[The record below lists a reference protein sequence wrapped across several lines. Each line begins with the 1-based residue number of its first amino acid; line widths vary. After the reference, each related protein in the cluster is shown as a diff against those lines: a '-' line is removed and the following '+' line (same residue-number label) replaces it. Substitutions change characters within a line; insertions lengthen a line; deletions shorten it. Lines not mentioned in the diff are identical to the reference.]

1 MVCWV
6 SFSGAKIVK
15 ICVNTKFFCNC
26 WDICVIFSTF
36 AGEMREIKWIL
47 SLIGLCVVLAM
58 HSQSIVMETAIED
71 VLEDI
76 YNQLSEDDEI
86 LQEDVQEQLMNIAAN
101 PIDLNHTNADEL
113 AELMFLSDEQIDAIL
128 MYQYEHGFKEIYELQ
143 LIDCLKDYEIRNL
156 LPFVRVDS
164 LEVQEFRSSGGEKMY
179 FREVFH
185 YAKHE
190 MTLRTDARN
199 IEDFEG
205 DPMYGKLRY
214 RFNYRNRVQAGVT
227 AMMAASDGRLA
238 MGDRWDYGGYIQLK
252 NIGPMKTIVAGNYQA
267 SFGYGLV
274 VGSPFKRGKSAYIQ
288 STATTDE
295 GLKKYSSV
303 GDSYN
308 YFHGMGATARVSRW
322 ADVSAFY
329 SLRKGK
335 EEAWNHVV
343 GVNATGRW
351 NRLKVGI
358 TAVETIEAT
367 NSSQFRERSQASYS
381 LEVKRREASGV
392 MGVNA
397 RWNMGKVDIWGEVAT
412 SHGNKWGVGV
422 ITGVRYRPIS
432 DVNLLAIYRY
442 YSPEFDNVYA
452 NSLCSWSR
460 MKDEHGGYLGV
471 EYNRL
476 KNWQLSA
483 FGDIWKTGFETMAQA
498 DFIPQKDYRM
508 HTRFR
513 VKRKDEKDTYSLR
526 WNMVYEFGQWKM
538 KTQADGNMVQAKGAW
553 TYGWSVLQD
562 VEYRFSKVPI
572 VLQLRAQ
579 AFDAREWNNRVYI
592 YENDVLYAYAIPF
605 VYGLGG
611 RFWLNARYKINDIF
625 SLYLRV
631 SETIYQRTW
640 AMEHD
645 KKSTRTDVHALLRV
659 KL

>member
-1 MVCWV
+1 MVCLV
-6 SFSGAKIVK
+6 SFSGAKILK

-26 WDICVIFSTF
+26 QDICVIFSTF
-36 AGEMREIKWIL
+36 VVEMRWIKWIL
-47 SLIGLCVVLAM
+47 SLVGLCVVLAT
-58 HSQSIVMETAIED
+58 HGQSVAIED

-164 LEVQEFRSSGGEKMY
+164 LGVQEFRSSGGEKMY

-190 MTLRTDARN
+190 MTLRMDARN

-214 RFNYRNRVQAGVT
+214 RFNYRNRVQAGV
-227 AMMAASDGRLA
+227 SVLRRQ
-238 MGDRWDYGGYIQLK
+238 GDEAIRQEGERWDYGGYIQLK
-252 NIGPMKTIVAGNYQA
+252 DIGPMKTVVAGNYQA

-308 YFHGMGATARVSRW
+308 YFHGVGATARVSSW
-322 ADVSAFY
+322 ADLSAFY

-335 EEAWNHVV
+335 EDAWNHVV

-381 LEVKRREASGV
+381 LEVKRRATSGV

-476 KNWQLSA
+476 RNWQLSA
-483 FGDIWKTGFETMAQA
+483 FGDVWKTGFETMAQA
-498 DFIPQKDYRM
+498 DFVPQKDYRM

-538 KTQADGNMVQAKGAW
+538 KTQADGNMVQAKGGW

-562 VEYRFSKVPI
+562 LEYRFAKVPI

-611 RFWLNARYKINDIF
+611 RLWLNARYKINDTF
-625 SLYLRV
+625 SVYLRV

-640 AMEHD
+640 AIEHD

>member
-1 MVCWV
+1 M
-6 SFSGAKIVK
+6 SQ
-15 ICVNTKFFCNC
+15 FFR
-26 WDICVIFSTF
+26 TF
-36 AGEMREIKWIL
+36 AVEMNKIRRIIMCM
-47 SLIGLCVVLAM
+47 GLCVAM
-58 HSQSIVMETAIED
+58 ATYGQDVRVEQVME
-71 VLEDI
+71 DI
-76 YNQLSEDDEI
+76 FNQLSEDGD
-86 LQEDVQEQLMNIAAN
+86 LSYEDIEEELLSIADN
-101 PIDLNHTNADEL
+101 PMDLNTVTQEEL
-113 AELMFLSDEQIDAIL
+113 SRLMFLSDEQIDAIL

-164 LEVQEFRSSGGEKMY
+164 LEVQGFRSSGGKKMY

-190 MTLRTDARN
+190 MTLRMDARN

-205 DPMYGKLRY
+205 DSMYGKLRY
-214 RFNYRNRVQAGVT
+214 RFNYRNRVQAGV
-227 AMMAASDGRLA
+227 SVLRRQ
-238 MGDRWDYGGYIQLK
+238 GDEAIRQEGERWDYGGYIQLK
-252 NIGPMKTIVAGNYQA
+252 DIGPMKTVVAGNYQA

-308 YFHGMGATARVSRW
+308 YFHGVGATARVSSW

-367 NSSQFRERSQASYS
+367 SSQFRERSQASYS
-381 LEVKRREASGV
+381 LEVKDDESKRRATSGV
-392 MGVNA
+392 IGVNA

-483 FGDIWKTGFETMAQA
+483 FGDVWQTGFETMAQA

-562 VEYRFSKVPI
+562 VEYRFSEVPI
-572 VLQLRAQ
+572 VLQFRAQ

-611 RFWLNARYKINDIF
+611 RFWLNARYKINDMF

-631 SETIYQRTW
+631 SETIYQRAW

>member
-1 MVCWV
+1 M
-6 SFSGAKIVK
+6 SQ
-15 ICVNTKFFCNC
+15 FFR
-26 WDICVIFSTF
+26 TF
-36 AGEMREIKWIL
+36 AVEMNKIRRIIMCM
-47 SLIGLCVVLAM
+47 GLCVAM
-58 HSQSIVMETAIED
+58 ATYGQDVRVEQVME
-71 VLEDI
+71 DI
-76 YNQLSEDDEI
+76 FNQLSEDGD
-86 LQEDVQEQLMNIAAN
+86 LSYEDIEEELLSIADN
-101 PIDLNHTNADEL
+101 PMDLNTVTQEEL
-113 AELMFLSDEQIDAIL
+113 SRLMFLSDEQIDAIL

-164 LEVQEFRSSGGEKMY
+164 LEVQEFRSSGGKKMY

-190 MTLRTDARN
+190 MTLRMDARN

-214 RFNYRNRVQAGVT
+214 RFNYRNRVQAGV
-227 AMMAASDGRLA
+227 SVLRRQ
-238 MGDRWDYGGYIQLK
+238 GDEAIRQEGERWDYGGYIQLK
-252 NIGPMKTIVAGNYQA
+252 DIGPMKTVVAGNYQA

-308 YFHGMGATARVSRW
+308 YFHGVGATARVSRW

-367 NSSQFRERSQASYS
+367 SLQFRERSQASYS
-381 LEVKRREASGV
+381 LEVKRRDMSGV

-442 YSPEFDNVYA
+442 YSLEFDNIYA

-483 FGDIWKTGFETMAQA
+483 FGDVWKTGFETMAQA
-498 DFIPQKDYRM
+498 DFVPQKDYRM

-562 VEYRFSKVPI
+562 VEYRFSEVPI

-611 RFWLNARYKINDIF
+611 RFWLNARYKINDMF

-631 SETIYQRTW
+631 SETIYQRAW

>member
-1 MVCWV
+1 MKRRIEIVILLVLFCV
-6 SFSGAKIVK
+6 STIYSQSFSLE
-15 ICVNTKFFCNC
+15 
-26 WDICVIFSTF
+26 DI
-36 AGEMREIKWIL
+36 
-47 SLIGLCVVLAM
+47 
-58 HSQSIVMETAIED
+58 
-71 VLEDI
+71 LEDI
-76 YNQLSEDDEI
+76 YNELSEEGEVP
-86 LQEDVQEQLMNIAAN
+86 LEEVQEELLELASY
-101 PIDLNHTNADEL
+101 PINLNQTTADEL
-113 AELMFLSDEQIDAIL
+113 SKLRFLSDEQIDAIL
-128 MYQYEHGFKEIYELQ
+128 LYQYQHPFQDIYELQ
-143 LIDCLKDYEIRNL
+143 LIDCLKDYEIRNM
-156 LPFVRVDS
+156 LPFVEVKPIPYPS
-164 LEVQEFRSSGGEKMY
+164 LKLGEKMY

-190 MTLRTDARN
+190 MTLRMDARN

-214 RFNYRNRVQAGVT
+214 RFNYRNKVQAGV
-227 AMMAASDGRLA
+227 SVLRRQ
-238 MGDRWDYGGYIQLK
+238 GDEAIRQEGERWDYGGYIQLK
-252 NIGPMKTIVAGNYQA
+252 DIGPMKTVVAGNYQA

-303 GDSYN
+303 GNSYN
-308 YFHGMGATARVSRW
+308 YFHGVGATARVSRW

-329 SLRKGK
+329 SLRRGK
-335 EEAWNHVV
+335 EEAWQHVV

-351 NRLKVGI
+351 KRLKVGV

-367 NSSQFRERSQASYS
+367 SSQFRERSQASYS

-483 FGDIWKTGFETMAQA
+483 FGDVWKTGFETMAQA
-498 DFIPQKDYRM
+498 DYIPQKDYRM

-562 VEYRFSKVPI
+562 VEYRFADVPI

-625 SLYLRV
+625 SVYLRV
-631 SETIYQRTW
+631 SETIYQSAW

-645 KKSTRTDVHALLRV
+645 KKGSRTDVHALLRV

>member
-1 MVCWV
+1 M
-6 SFSGAKIVK
+6 SQ
-15 ICVNTKFFCNC
+15 FFR
-26 WDICVIFSTF
+26 TF
-36 AGEMREIKWIL
+36 AVEMNKIRRIIMCM
-47 SLIGLCVVLAM
+47 GLCVAM
-58 HSQSIVMETAIED
+58 ATYGQDVRVEQVME
-71 VLEDI
+71 DI
-76 YNQLSEDDEI
+76 FNQLSEDGD
-86 LQEDVQEQLMNIAAN
+86 LSYEDIEEELLSIADN
-101 PIDLNHTNADEL
+101 PMDLNTVTQEEL
-113 AELMFLSDEQIDAIL
+113 SRLMFLSDEQIDAIL

-164 LEVQEFRSSGGEKMY
+164 LEVQGFRSSGGKKMY

-190 MTLRTDARN
+190 MTLRMDARN

-214 RFNYRNRVQAGVT
+214 RFNYRNRVQAGV
-227 AMMAASDGRLA
+227 SVLRRQ
-238 MGDRWDYGGYIQLK
+238 GDEAIRQEGERWDYGGYIQLK
-252 NIGPMKTIVAGNYQA
+252 DIGPMKTVVAGNYQA

-308 YFHGMGATARVSRW
+308 YFHGVGATARVSSW

-335 EEAWNHVV
+335 EDAWNHVV

-367 NSSQFRERSQASYS
+367 SSQFRERSQASYS
-381 LEVKRREASGV
+381 LEVKDDESKRRATSGV

-412 SHGNKWGVGV
+412 SHGNTWGVGV

-432 DVNLLAIYRY
+432 DLNLLAIYRY

-460 MKDEHGGYLGV
+460 MKDEHGGYLGL

-476 KNWQLSA
+476 RNWQLSA
-483 FGDIWKTGFETMAQA
+483 FGDVWKTGFETMAQA

-538 KTQADGNMVQAKGAW
+538 KTQADGNMVQAKGVW

-562 VEYRFSKVPI
+562 VEYRFSEVPI

-611 RFWLNARYKINDIF
+611 RFWLNARYKINDTF

-631 SETIYQRTW
+631 SETIYQRAW
-640 AMEHD
+640 AWEHD

>member
-1 MVCWV
+1 M
-6 SFSGAKIVK
+6 SQ
-15 ICVNTKFFCNC
+15 FFR
-26 WDICVIFSTF
+26 TF
-36 AGEMREIKWIL
+36 AVEMNKIRRIIMCM
-47 SLIGLCVVLAM
+47 GLCVAM
-58 HSQSIVMETAIED
+58 ATYGQDVRVEQVME
-71 VLEDI
+71 DI
-76 YNQLSEDDEI
+76 FNQLSEDGD
-86 LQEDVQEQLMNIAAN
+86 LSYEDIEEELLSIADN
-101 PIDLNHTNADEL
+101 PMDLNTVTQEEL
-113 AELMFLSDEQIDAIL
+113 SRLMFLSDEQIDAIL

-164 LEVQEFRSSGGEKMY
+164 LEVQGFRSSGGKKMY

-190 MTLRTDARN
+190 MTLRMDARN

-214 RFNYRNRVQAGVT
+214 RFNYRNRVQAGV
-227 AMMAASDGRLA
+227 SVLRRQ
-238 MGDRWDYGGYIQLK
+238 GDEAIRQEGERWDYGGYIQLK
-252 NIGPMKTIVAGNYQA
+252 DIGPMKTVVAGNYQA

-308 YFHGMGATARVSRW
+308 YFHGVGATARVSRW

-367 NSSQFRERSQASYS
+367 SSQFRERSQASYS
-381 LEVKRREASGV
+381 LEVKGRDVSGV

-432 DVNLLAIYRY
+432 DLNLLAIYRY

-476 KNWQLSA
+476 RNWQLSA
-483 FGDIWKTGFETMAQA
+483 FGDVWKTGFETMAQA

-572 VLQLRAQ
+572 VLQFRAQ

-611 RFWLNARYKINDIF
+611 RFWLNARYKINDTF

-631 SETIYQRTW
+631 SETIYQRAW

>member
-1 MVCWV
+1 MKRRIEIVILLVLFCV
-6 SFSGAKIVK
+6 STIYSQSFSLE
-15 ICVNTKFFCNC
+15 
-26 WDICVIFSTF
+26 DI
-36 AGEMREIKWIL
+36 
-47 SLIGLCVVLAM
+47 
-58 HSQSIVMETAIED
+58 
-71 VLEDI
+71 LEDI
-76 YNQLSEDDEI
+76 YNELSEEGEVP
-86 LQEDVQEQLMNIAAN
+86 LEEVQEELLELASY
-101 PIDLNHTNADEL
+101 PINLNQTTADEL
-113 AELMFLSDEQIDAIL
+113 SKLRFLSDEQIDAIL
-128 MYQYEHGFKEIYELQ
+128 LYQYQHPFQDIYELQ
-143 LIDCLKDYEIRNL
+143 LIDCLKDYEIRNM
-156 LPFVRVDS
+156 LPFVEVKPTPYPS
-164 LEVQEFRSSGGEKMY
+164 LKLGEKIY

-190 MTLRTDARN
+190 MTLRMDARN

-214 RFNYRNRVQAGVT
+214 RFNYRNKVQAGMSVL
-227 AMMAASDGRLA
+227 RRQ
-238 MGDRWDYGGYIQLK
+238 GDEAIRQEGERWDYGGYIQLK
-252 NIGPMKTIVAGNYQA
+252 DIGPMKTIVAGNYQA

-303 GDSYN
+303 GNSYN
-308 YFHGMGATARVSRW
+308 YFHGVGATARVSRW

-329 SLRKGK
+329 SLRRGK
-335 EEAWNHVV
+335 EEAWQHVV

-351 NRLKVGI
+351 KRLKVGV
-358 TAVETIEAT
+358 TAVENIEAT
-367 NSSQFRERSQASYS
+367 SSQFRERSQASYS
-381 LEVKRREASGV
+381 LEAKRREAKGA

-432 DVNLLAIYRY
+432 DMNLLAIYRY

-460 MKDEHGGYLGV
+460 MKDEHGGYLGI
-471 EYNRL
+471 EYNRVR
-476 KNWQLSA
+476 NWQFSA
-483 FGDIWKTGFETMAQA
+483 FGDVWKTGFETMAQA

-538 KTQADGNMVQAKGAW
+538 KTQADGNMVQAKGEW

-562 VEYRFSKVPI
+562 VEYRFADVPI

-625 SLYLRV
+625 SVYLRV
-631 SETIYQRTW
+631 SETIYQSAW

-645 KKSTRTDVHALLRV
+645 KKGSRTDVHALLRV

>member
-1 MVCWV
+1 MKRRIEIVIALVLCCV
-6 SFSGAKIVK
+6 STIYSQSFSLE
-15 ICVNTKFFCNC
+15 
-26 WDICVIFSTF
+26 DI
-36 AGEMREIKWIL
+36 
-47 SLIGLCVVLAM
+47 
-58 HSQSIVMETAIED
+58 
-71 VLEDI
+71 LEDI
-76 YNQLSEDDEI
+76 YNELSEEGEVP
-86 LQEDVQEQLMNIAAN
+86 LEEVQEELLELASY
-101 PIDLNHTNADEL
+101 PINLNQTTADEL
-113 AELMFLSDEQIDAIL
+113 SKLRFLSDEQIDAIL
-128 MYQYEHGFKEIYELQ
+128 LYQYQHPFQDIYELQ
-143 LIDCLKDYEIRNL
+143 LIDCLKDYEIRNM
-156 LPFVRVDS
+156 LPFVEVKGER
-164 LEVQEFRSSGGEKMY
+164 LEAKGKDMY

-190 MTLRTDARN
+190 MTLRMDARN

-227 AMMAASDGRLA
+227 AMMAAGDGRLA

-252 NIGPMKTIVAGNYQA
+252 DIGPMKTVVAGNYQA

-303 GDSYN
+303 GNSYN

-329 SLRKGK
+329 SLRRGK
-335 EEAWNHVV
+335 EEAWQHVV

-351 NRLKVGI
+351 KRLKVGV
-358 TAVETIEAT
+358 TAVEEIEAT
-367 NSSQFRERSQASYS
+367 SSQFRERSQVSYS
-381 LEVKRREASGV
+381 LEVKRREAKGA

-397 RWNMGKVDIWGEVAT
+397 RWNQGKVDIWGEVAT
-412 SHGNKWGVGV
+412 SHGNTWGAGV

-432 DVNLLAIYRY
+432 DMNLLAIYRY

-460 MKDEHGGYLGV
+460 MKDEHGGYLGL

-476 KNWQLSA
+476 RNWQLSA
-483 FGDIWKTGFETMAQA
+483 FGDVWKTGFETMAQA

-538 KTQADGNMVQAKGAW
+538 KTQADGNMVQAEGEW

-562 VEYRFSKVPI
+562 VEYRFADVPI

-579 AFDAREWNNRVYI
+579 AFDAREWNNRVYM

-625 SLYLRV
+625 SVYLRV
-631 SETIYQRTW
+631 SETIYQSAW

-645 KKSTRTDVHALLRV
+645 KKGSRTDVHALLRV

>member
-47 SLIGLCVVLAM
+47 SLVGLCVVLAM
-58 HSQSIVMETAIED
+58 HGQSVAIED

-101 PIDLNHTNADEL
+101 PINLNNTNADEL

-143 LIDCLKDYEIRNL
+143 LIDCLKNYEIRNL
-156 LPFVRVDS
+156 LPFVEVKGDR
-164 LEVQEFRSSGGEKMY
+164 LEAKGKDIY

-190 MTLRTDARN
+190 MTLRVDARN

-252 NIGPMKTIVAGNYQA
+252 DIGPMKTIVAGNYQA

-308 YFHGMGATARVSRW
+308 YFHGVGATARVSNW

-367 NSSQFRERSQASYS
+367 SSQFRERSQASYS
-381 LEVKRREASGV
+381 LEVKGRDVSGV

-460 MKDEHGGYLGV
+460 MKDEHGGYLGL

-476 KNWQLSA
+476 RNWQLSA
-483 FGDIWKTGFETMAQA
+483 FGDVWKTGFETMVQA

-562 VEYRFSKVPI
+562 LEYRFSKVPI

-611 RFWLNARYKINDIF
+611 RFWLNARYKINDTF
-625 SLYLRV
+625 SVYLRV
-631 SETIYQRTW
+631 SETIYQNAW
-640 AMEHD
+640 AVEHN
-645 KKSTRTDVHALLRV
+645 KNCTRADVHALLRV

>member
-1 MVCWV
+1 MKSRKFITFFFIACMALSIHAA
-6 SFSGAKIVK
+6 SF
-15 ICVNTKFFCNC
+15 
-26 WDICVIFSTF
+26 TF
-36 AGEMREIKWIL
+36 DEIL
-47 SLIGLCVVLAM
+47 L
-58 HSQSIVMETAIED
+58 
-71 VLEDI
+71 DI
-76 YNQLSEDDEI
+76 YNQLSEEGEI
-86 LQEDVQEQLMNIAAN
+86 ALEDMQEELFELAEN
-101 PIDLNHTNADEL
+101 PIDLNQTSANEL
-113 AELMFLSDEQIDAIL
+113 SRLRFLSDEQIDAIL
-128 MYQYEHGFKEIYELQ
+128 MYQYEHPFQDIYELQ

-156 LPFVRVDS
+156 LPFVKV
-164 LEVQEFRSSGGEKMY
+164 ETKQQEGKKLYS
-179 FREVFH
+179 REVFH

-190 MTLRTDARN
+190 MTLRVDARN
-199 IEDFEG
+199 IEDFVG

-214 RFNYRNRVQAGVT
+214 RFNYQNRVQAGVT
-227 AMMAASDGRLA
+227 AMMAAGNGRLA

-252 NIGPMKTIVAGNYQA
+252 AIGPMKTIVAGNFQA
-267 SFGYGLV
+267 NFGYGLV

-303 GDSYN
+303 GDSYP
-308 YFHGMGATARVSRW
+308 YFHGVGATARVSQW

-335 EEAWNHVV
+335 EDAWNHVV

-351 NRLKVGI
+351 NRLKVGV
-358 TAVETIEAT
+358 TAVENIEVRGERLEAKGGKTIDRA
-367 NSSQFRERSQASYS
+367 
-381 LEVKRREASGV
+381 V

-397 RWNMGKVDIWGEVAT
+397 RWNQGKIDIWGEAAT
-412 SHGNKWGVGV
+412 SQGNKWGVGV

-442 YSPEFDNVYA
+442 YSPEFDNAYA

-460 MKDEHGGYLGV
+460 MKDEHGGYIGV

-476 KNWQLSA
+476 KDWQLSA
-483 FGDIWKTGFETMAQA
+483 FGDIWKDGFETMAQA
-498 DFIPQKDYRM
+498 DYVPQKDYRM

-513 VKRKDEKDTYSLR
+513 LKRKDEKDTYSLL
-526 WNMVYEFGQWKM
+526 WNMTYLFGPWKM
-538 KTQADGNMVQAKGAW
+538 KTQADGNLVESKGRW
-553 TYGWSVLQD
+553 TYGWSILQD
-562 VEYRFSKVPI
+562 VEYRFADIPI

-592 YENDVLYAYAIPF
+592 YENDVLYAYSIPF

-611 RFWLNARYKINDIF
+611 RFWLNARYTINETF

-631 SETIYQRTW
+631 SETVYQSAW
-640 AMEHD
+640 AAD
-645 KKSTRTDVHALLRV
+645 NDRKSHRTDVHALLRV

>member
-1 MVCWV
+1 MVCLV
-6 SFSGAKIVK
+6 SFSGAKILK

-36 AGEMREIKWIL
+36 VVEMRWIKWIL
-47 SLIGLCVVLAM
+47 SLVGLCVVLAM
-58 HSQSIVMETAIED
+58 HGQSVAIED

-101 PIDLNHTNADEL
+101 PINLNHTNADEL

-143 LIDCLKDYEIRNL
+143 LIDCLKDYDIRNL

-164 LEVQEFRSSGGEKMY
+164 LGVQEVRSSGGEKMY

-190 MTLRTDARN
+190 MTLRMDARN

-214 RFNYRNRVQAGVT
+214 RFNYQNRVQVGVT
-227 AMMAASDGRLA
+227 AMMAAGDGRLA

-252 NIGPMKTIVAGNYQA
+252 DIGPMKTVVAGNYQA

-308 YFHGMGATARVSRW
+308 YFHGVGATARVSSRT
-322 ADVSAFY
+322 DVSAFY

-381 LEVKRREASGV
+381 LEVKRRDVSGV

-412 SHGNKWGVGV
+412 SHGNTWGVSV

-432 DVNLLAIYRY
+432 DLNLLAIYRY

-460 MKDEHGGYLGV
+460 MKDEHGGYLGL

-476 KNWQLSA
+476 RNWQLSA
-483 FGDIWKTGFETMAQA
+483 FGDVWKTGFETMAQA
-498 DFIPQKDYRM
+498 DFIPQKNYRM
-508 HTRFR
+508 YTRFR

-562 VEYRFSKVPI
+562 VEYRFSEVPI
-572 VLQLRAQ
+572 VLQFRAQ

-611 RFWLNARYKINDIF
+611 RFWLNARYKINDMF
-625 SLYLRV
+625 SVYLRV
-631 SETIYQRTW
+631 SETIYQDAW
-640 AMEHD
+640 AVEHD